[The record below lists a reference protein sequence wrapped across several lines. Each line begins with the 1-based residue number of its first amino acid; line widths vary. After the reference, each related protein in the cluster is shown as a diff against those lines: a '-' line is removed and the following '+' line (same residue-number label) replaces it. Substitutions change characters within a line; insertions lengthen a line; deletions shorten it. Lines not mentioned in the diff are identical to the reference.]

1 MPFRDIAE
9 VIGRR
14 LSMSVVGKAADEA
27 ANHFGWFANFAA
39 LDAAASSKWTQQQ
52 LGWKPKQIRLIADL
66 EHGRYFETQA
76 HRVST

>member
-14 LSMSVVGKAADEA
+14 LSVSVVGKAPDET
-27 ANHFGWFANFAA
+27 ANHFGWFAKFAA
-39 LDAAASSKWTQQQ
+39 LDAAASSKGTQKQ
-52 LGWKPKQIRLIADL
+52 LGWKPKQIALLADL
-66 EHGRYFETQA
+66 EHRLYFETQA

>member
-1 MPFRDIAE
+1 
-9 VIGRR
+9 
-14 LSMSVVGKAADEA
+14 MSVVGKAADEA